1 MCVLVK
7 LARTRAADRQSAAAN
22 AILVVP
28 LPRRQDHLLLE
39 ALVRSQIMVTVKKLD
54 RRHPPRLAARD
65 EPSTQPPANLS
76 AQLQC
81 ELQ

>member
-39 ALVRSQIMVTVKKLD
+39 TLVRPQIMVAVKKLGVEAS
-54 RRHPPRLAARD
+54 AAGR
-65 EPSTQPPANLS
+65 PV
-76 AQLQC
+76 
-81 ELQ
+81 

>member
-1 MCVLVK
+1 
-7 LARTRAADRQSAAAN
+7 
-22 AILVVP
+22 
-28 LPRRQDHLLLE
+28 
-39 ALVRSQIMVTVKKLD
+39 MVTVKKLD
-54 RRHPPRLAARD
+54 RRHPRLAARD

>member
-1 MCVLVK
+1 
-7 LARTRAADRQSAAAN
+7 
-22 AILVVP
+22 
-28 LPRRQDHLLLE
+28 
-39 ALVRSQIMVTVKKLD
+39 MVTVKKLD